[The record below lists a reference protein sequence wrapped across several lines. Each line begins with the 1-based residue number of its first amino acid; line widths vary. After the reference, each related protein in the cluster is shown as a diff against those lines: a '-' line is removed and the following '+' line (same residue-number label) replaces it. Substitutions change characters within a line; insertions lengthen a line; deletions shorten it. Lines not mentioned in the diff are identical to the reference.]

1 MSPRPPCQALAWAAI
16 VLALSACEGK
26 SVLGVAGP
34 FAATQP
40 TDAAKATQQVPK
52 VSVRRLSR
60 AEVADSIKEL
70 LGVEAPEALVILP
83 EDPGTPFDNDYTLQQ
98 ASAVLV
104 EGVES
109 LTETVTARA
118 LANPVVRERLIPCT
132 PTGPD
137 DDSCLRKVITTFGRR
152 ALRRTLTEAEVEAF
166 LSARALAVRS
176 GSFDT
181 AVGVVVRSMLQ
192 DVEFLYRVELGTPVE
207 GKPGVHR
214 LGAFELASRLSFF
227 LWGRTPPDWLLDLAE
242 QGQLE
247 TPEQV
252 RAAAEK
258 LLEDPKARRQVERFH
273 ALWLGY
279 ESLPH
284 SAELVG
290 ALSTETSALVDKV
303 VFQDRAD
310 YFQLFLSEQTWANDL
325 LVSHYGLSAPTA
337 PGYRWVGYGGTGRK
351 GILSHGSLLSN
362 GAKQLDT
369 SPTLRGLWIRNRLFC
384 QVIPPPPPNANADV
398 PPQGSDGGSC
408 KPERYSAHANV
419 GSCASCHQAMDPVG
433 FGLENYDRAGRYRTH
448 EVGDPSCAIQGDGEL
463 TGIGRFNGPGEL
475 AELLTTSGELEPC
488 IVRQV
493 FRFASGREETKD
505 DQVLLQQ
512 LEEAFISGGRRF
524 DQLLLGVISQP
535 SFMLRRESEEG

>member
-1 MSPRPPCQALAWAAI
+1 MAVNAPGGSQQS
-16 VLALSACEGK
+16 SAGADGT
-26 SVLGVAGP
+26 L
-34 FAATQP
+34 
-40 TDAAKATQQVPK
+40 QVPQ
-52 VSVRRLSR
+52 VSLRRLSR

-104 EGVES
+104 EGVEAMVEAA
-109 LTETVTARA
+109 TTRA
-118 LANPVVRERLIPCT
+118 LASPASRERLIPCT
-132 PTGPD
+132 PAGPD
-137 DDSCLRKVITTFGRR
+137 DANCLRKVVTTFGRR
-152 ALRRTLTEAEVEAF
+152 ALRRTLTEAEVQDF
-166 LSARALAVRS
+166 LAAGALAVRS

-181 AVGVVVRSMLQ
+181 AVSVVIRSMLQ

-207 GKPGVHR
+207 GKPGTHR
-214 LGAFELASRLSFF
+214 LGAFELASRLSFL

-242 QGQLE
+242 QGKLE
-247 TPEQV
+247 TSEQV

-258 LLEDPKARRQVERFH
+258 LLEDPRANRQVERFH

-279 ESLPH
+279 ASLPH
-284 SAELVG
+284 SADLVA

-310 YFQLFLSEQTWANDL
+310 YLQLFLSEQTWANDL
-325 LVSHYGLSAPTA
+325 LVQHYGLSAPPA
-337 PGYRWVGYGGTGRK
+337 SGYRWVSYGGTARK

-398 PPQGSDGGSC
+398 PPQGSNGGTC
-408 KPERYSAHANV
+408 KPDRYSAHANN
-419 GSCASCHQAMDPVG
+419 GSCASCHEAMDPVG
-433 FGLENYDRAGRYRTH
+433 FGLENYDPSGRYRTQ
-448 EVGDPSCAIQGDGEL
+448 EVEDPTCTIRGDGEL

-475 AELLTTSGELEPC
+475 AELLTTSGALEPC
-488 IVRQV
+488 VVRQV
-493 FRFASGREETKD
+493 FRFASGREEAD
-505 DQVLLQQ
+505 EDEPLLRK
-512 LEEAFISGGRRF
+512 LEDTFVSGGRRF
-524 DQLLLGVISQP
+524 DQLLLSIVSEP
-535 SFMLRRESEEG
+535 SFLFRRESEEG